1 MSINPPTSA
10 PVVSNTEEQLSVY
23 PSASTWTKWRNISPL
38 SLRAHYWL
46 YDHPKA
52 RKAAEVASYIIGAGI
67 IVGACFTPALP
78 AAIGL
83 ATVGALIVGIT
94 YAASKILNCIVP
106 KPHDM
111 QIHAFRPEKLERNG
125 KLLGELYYDNHVPIL
140 KIHSED
146 AYNAGYTQGYLLK
159 EALSDLRS
167 NVEFCLFTLAREKR
181 ASKIRNI
188 LDAIKDKIPQK
199 IILELQGL
207 ADGYNARKSYFDKAI
222 TLDDLLYLQLMPDK
236 TYFKPGKIKIGEQVV
251 ESQPLIQ
258 LQTAACT
265 VIGLHDKDGTPTL
278 ARTMDWPSFG
288 KAGTLSL
295 IVSRTNP
302 TNGIRTAEVTV
313 PGLIGTLT
321 GVNSSGL
328 TTSMNVTKYENG
340 ITTIEGIPAALYNR
354 MVLEECESLGQVE
367 TFVGTHQPLGPYHL
381 TVSDQ
386 AKAGTFSMYQQKDWS
401 GNWSE
406 DRNNG
411 HLLRLLETEK
421 PLVTTNCSYNS
432 NQTDMFNGKARET
445 LIQQYLQENS
455 HIQKPRDV
463 LEHSQSIPWV
473 NNHLTTHRVL
483 LGSKTLEVAFDNAW
497 AGDRALHSLN
507 LSEIFSRN

>member
-1 MSINPPTSA
+1 MSINHTTT
-10 PVVSNTEEQLSVY
+10 PVAGNAEGQLSIY

-38 SLRAHYWL
+38 SLRALYWL
-46 YDHPKA
+46 YDHPTT
-52 RKAAEVASYIIGAGI
+52 RKAAEVASYIIGAGF
-67 IVGACFTPALP
+67 VVAACFSPALP
-78 AAIGL
+78 AVVGL
-83 ATVGALIVGIT
+83 AAVGVLVMGIT
-94 YAASKILNCIVP
+94 YAASKILNCMVP

-111 QIHAFRPEKLERNG
+111 QTHVFRPEKLEKNG
-125 KLLGELYYDNHVPIL
+125 KLLGELYYDNHLPIL
-140 KIHSED
+140 KIHSKD
-146 AYNAGYTQGYLLK
+146 SYDAGYVQGYLLN
-159 EALSDLRS
+159 EALSSLRS

-181 ASKIRNI
+181 PTKIQNI
-188 LDAIKDKIPQK
+188 LDAIKDKIPQRF
-199 IILELQGL
+199 ILELQGL

-236 TYFKPGKIKIGEQVV
+236 TYFKPGKIKAGNGIMD
-251 ESQPLIQ
+251 SQPLIQ

-265 VIGLHDKDGTPTL
+265 VIGLKDKDSAPLL

-295 IVSRTNP
+295 IVSRINSAT
-302 TNGIRTAEVTV
+302 GVRTAEVTV

-354 MVLEECESLGQVE
+354 MVLEECESFDQAE
-367 TFVGTHQPLGPYHL
+367 TFISTYQPLGPYHL

-386 AKAGTFSMYQQKDWS
+386 VKAGTFSLYQQKDWS

-411 HLLRLLETEK
+411 HLLRLLDTEK

-432 NQTDMFNGKARET
+432 NQTDMFNGKVREL
-445 LIQQYLQENS
+445 LIQQYFQENS
-455 HIQKPRDV
+455 RIQEPRGV
-463 LEHSQSIPWV
+463 LENSQSIPWV

-507 LSEIFSRN
+507 LAEIFSES